1 VFLPIEQ
8 VRDPF
13 TWYQRMRETRP
24 VYYDEEH
31 HTWSVFRYE
40 DVRRVLTDYETFS
53 SQMMGGAH
61 LLGAS
66 IINLDP
72 PRHRKLRSLVTQA
85 FTPRA
90 IAGMAPRITTIVHEL
105 LDQAAPRNR
114 MDIIEDLA
122 YPLPVIVIAEMLGV
136 PTRDRARFKL
146 WSDLIVGTND
156 GGGAAYQQEMRE
168 YFISMLEQRRR
179 EPQNDLLTALQEAQI
194 DGERL
199 SVDEMVSFCLLLLV
213 AGNITTT
220 NLIGNAILSFHEHP
234 QALEQLYADPGLL
247 PGAIE
252 EVLRYRSPVSRMFR
266 LSVSEAVVG
275 GQRIE
280 PGQLVIAWIGSA
292 NRDPEVFPDAESF
305 DIRRAPNPHIAFGHG
320 IHFCLGAPLARLE
333 AKIAL
338 EAILERFQNIRITQ
352 DEPLEPLSDVILHG
366 FRRVPIAFER
376 V

>member
-1 VFLPIEQ
+1 MFSPAEQ
-8 VRDPF
+8 IHSPF
-13 TWYQRMRETRP
+13 TWYQRMRETQP
-24 VYYDEEH
+24 IYYDEERYS
-31 HTWSVFRYE
+31 WNVFRYE

-53 SQMMGGAH
+53 SQIMRGEH
-61 LLGAS
+61 PLSVS

-90 IAGMAPRITTIVHEL
+90 IAGMAPRITEIVHEL
-105 LDQAAPRNR
+105 LDQVAPYHR
-114 MDIIEDLA
+114 MDVINDLA

-136 PTRDRARFKL
+136 PIKDRARFKL
-146 WSDLIVGTND
+146 WSDLLVATND
-156 GGGAAYQQEMRE
+156 AGGETYQQEMRD
-168 YFISMLEQRRR
+168 YFTAMLEERRQQ
-179 EPQNDLLTALQEAQI
+179 PQNDLLTALQQAQI
-194 DGERL
+194 DGEHL
-199 SVDEMVSFCLLLLV
+199 SVDEMISFCVLLLV

-234 QALEQLYADPGLL
+234 QALEQLYADPELL

-252 EVLRYRSPVSRMFR
+252 EVLRYHSPVSRMFR
-266 LSVSEAVVG
+266 VTQKEAVIG

-280 PGQLVIAWIGSA
+280 PGRPIIAWIGSA
-292 NRDPEVFPDAESF
+292 NRDEEVFPDPDNF

-333 AKIAL
+333 AKIVLA
-338 EAILERFQNIRITQ
+338 AMLERFRQLRVIE

-366 FRRVPIAFER
+366 FRHIPIVF
-376 V
+376 

>member
-1 VFLPIEQ
+1 MFLPVEQ
-8 VRDPF
+8 ASNPF

-31 HTWSVFRYE
+31 CSWSVFRYE
-40 DVRRVLTDYETFS
+40 DVRHVLTDYETFS
-53 SQMMGGAH
+53 SQMMEGTH

-90 IAGMAPRITTIVHEL
+90 ITGMAPRITTIVQEL
-105 LDQAAPRNR
+105 LDQAATCDRI
-114 MDIIEDLA
+114 DVIDDLA

-136 PTRDRARFKL
+136 PTKDRARFKL

-156 GGGAAYQQEMRE
+156 GGGAAYQQEMRD
-168 YFISMLEQRRR
+168 YFITMLEQRRR
-179 EPQNDLLTALQEAQI
+179 EPQNDLLTALQEAHI
-194 DGERL
+194 DGEHL

-220 NLIGNAILSFHEHP
+220 NLIGNAFYSFHEYP
-234 QALEQLYADPGLL
+234 QALEQLYADPSLV

-252 EVLRYRSPVSRMFR
+252 EVLRYHSPVSRMFR
-266 LSVSEAVVG
+266 VTLSEAVVG

-280 PGQLVIAWIGSA
+280 PGRLVIAWIGSA
-292 NRDPEVFPDAESF
+292 NRDAEVFPEADNF
-305 DIRRAPNPHIAFGHG
+305 DIRRTPNPHIAFGHG

-338 EAILERFQNIRITQ
+338 EAMLARLKHIRMIE
-352 DEPLEPLSDVILHG
+352 DVPLEPLSDVILHG
-366 FRRVPIAFER
+366 FRHMPIAFEA